1 MIKKISKEAFLEGV
15 KVEKVINKK
24 LVSRE
29 LEESS
34 RETLNCS
41 LADKPQEIKK
51 SKRVPVD
58 KKDFERIM
66 SL

>member
-1 MIKKISKEAFLEGV
+1 MVKKISKEAFLEGV

-24 LVSRE
+24 LISKK
-29 LEESS
+29 LEKNSS
-34 RETLNCS
+34 KPLNCS
-41 LADKPQEIKK
+41 LDDRAKEIKK

-66 SL
+66 NL